1 MPRHELQV
9 SPSDRSPVHTVTV
22 NGQPWVVTRDPAAL
36 TTSAPTAW
44 HGYVYALDYE
54 GKVKIGHTTD
64 IKTRM
69 LSLTHAAKHYGGI
82 PAGAFACSRAHTNH
96 QENETLLHR
105 HFAQVRM
112 TGSELFAISLEEFL
126 EQLPALAFKDD
137 SKEQQRRADAFLESM
152 KGFVLRGEALHK

>member
-1 MPRHELQV
+1 MTNSQLQLFQYGT
-9 SPSDRSPVHTVTV
+9 SPVRTVMA
-22 NGQPWVVTRDPAAL
+22 NGEPWVVARDPAAL
-36 TTSAPTAW
+36 TRGSPTPW
-44 HGYVYALDYE
+44 HGYVYALDYG

-96 QENETLLHR
+96 QENEALLHK

-112 TGSELFAISLEEFL
+112 ARSELFAISLEEFL
-126 EQLPALAFKDD
+126 GQLPALEFKDD
-137 SKEQQRRADAFLESM
+137 SLEQQRRADAFLESM
-152 KGFVLRGEALHK
+152 KGFILRGEALRK